1 MIFAAGMGALIMPGS
16 ASCSADN
23 KSQTQK
29 KEDETV
35 RRERVAVERGNS
47 HFAHGDY
54 ADALDQYNSAI
65 EANPQSKVARFNRA
79 MALSQLIS
87 DEERDQLLQPD
98 SLRVPNTMREQA
110 IKAYSDF
117 TGTPSDTTYY
127 TNSNYN
133 LGNLYYSD
141 GKYFYDKDSIQNAM
155 SGGMAAMAGGS
166 MQDYRKH
173 AVETLEESVAA
184 YKRTLNLEPERM
196 EARENL
202 RLAQILLDKLKD
214 DNGGGQNNDQQQTAA
229 RPAATAAAE
238 STARPA
244 TRPAATIQA
253 ASAATTAERGHR
265 TPVARRADERRPD
278 PPRQGQ
284 RRRTCIWPAAAQALV
299 IHLKHSTLNTS
310 AIHVRT

>member
-1 MIFAAGMGALIMPGS
+1 MNKHFLNMIFAAGMGALIMPGS

-214 DNGGGQNNDQQQTAA
+214 DNGGGQNNDQQQQSRQPQQQQQQNEDIERQLRAVQMKEDQTRRDKDKDAEPVYG
-229 RPAATAAAE
+229 RP
-238 STARPA
+238 
-244 TRPAATIQA
+244 
-253 ASAATTAERGHR
+253 
-265 TPVARRADERRPD
+265 
-278 PPRQGQ
+278 Q
-284 RRRTCIWPAAAQALV
+284 RKPW
-299 IHLKHSTLNTS
+299 
-310 AIHVRT
+310 

>member
-1 MIFAAGMGALIMPGS
+1 MNKHFLNMIFAAGVGALLLPGS
-16 ASCSADN
+16 ASCSADH
-23 KSQTQK
+23 KSQSQK

-54 ADALDQYNSAI
+54 ADALDEYNSAI
-65 EANPQSKVARFNRA
+65 KANPQSKVARFNRA

-155 SGGMAAMAGGS
+155 AGGMAAMAGGS

-173 AVETLEESVAA
+173 AVETLEESIAA
-184 YKRTLNLEPERM
+184 YKRTLNLEPDRM

-202 RLAQILLDKLKD
+202 RLAQILLEKLKD
-214 DNGGGQNNDQQQTAA
+214 DNNGGGNNNQQQQQQDQQQDQQQQQQQQQDQQQQQQPQQQQQQNEDIERQLRAVQMKEDQTRRDKDKEAEPA
-229 RPAATAAAE
+229 YGRP
-238 STARPA
+238 
-244 TRPAATIQA
+244 
-253 ASAATTAERGHR
+253 
-265 TPVARRADERRPD
+265 
-278 PPRQGQ
+278 Q
-284 RRRTCIWPAAAQALV
+284 RKPW
-299 IHLKHSTLNTS
+299 
-310 AIHVRT
+310 

>member
-1 MIFAAGMGALIMPGS
+1 
-16 ASCSADN
+16 
-23 KSQTQK
+23 
-29 KEDETV
+29 
-35 RRERVAVERGNS
+35 
-47 HFAHGDY
+47 
-54 ADALDQYNSAI
+54 
-65 EANPQSKVARFNRA
+65 

-214 DNGGGQNNDQQQTAA
+214 DNGGGQNNDQQQQQQDQQQQQQQNQQQDQQQDQQHQSRQPQQQQQQNEDIERQLRAVQMKEDQTRRDKDKDAEPVYG
-229 RPAATAAAE
+229 RP
-238 STARPA
+238 
-244 TRPAATIQA
+244 
-253 ASAATTAERGHR
+253 
-265 TPVARRADERRPD
+265 
-278 PPRQGQ
+278 Q
-284 RRRTCIWPAAAQALV
+284 RKPW
-299 IHLKHSTLNTS
+299 
-310 AIHVRT
+310 

>member
-1 MIFAAGMGALIMPGS
+1 MNKHFLNMIFAAGMGALIMLGS

-214 DNGGGQNNDQQQTAA
+214 DNGGGQNNDQQQQQQDQQQQQQQNQQQDQQQDQQQQSRQPQQQQQQNEDIERQLRAVQMKEDQTRRDKDKDAEPVYG
-229 RPAATAAAE
+229 RP
-238 STARPA
+238 
-244 TRPAATIQA
+244 
-253 ASAATTAERGHR
+253 
-265 TPVARRADERRPD
+265 
-278 PPRQGQ
+278 Q
-284 RRRTCIWPAAAQALV
+284 RKPW
-299 IHLKHSTLNTS
+299 
-310 AIHVRT
+310 

>member
-1 MIFAAGMGALIMPGS
+1 MNKHFLNMIFAAGMGALLLPGS
-16 ASCSADN
+16 ASCSADH

-29 KEDETV
+29 KEEETV

-54 ADALDQYNSAI
+54 ADALDEYNSAI

-79 MALSQLIS
+79 LALSQLIS

-155 SGGMAAMAGGS
+155 AGGS

-173 AVETLEESVAA
+173 AVETLEESIAA

-202 RLAQILLDKLKD
+202 RLAQILLEKLKD
-214 DNGGGQNNDQQQTAA
+214 DNGGGGNNDQQQQQQDQQQDQQQQQQDQQQDKQQQLQQQQQQQNEDIERQLRAVQMKEDQTRRDKDKEAEPVYG
-229 RPAATAAAE
+229 RP
-238 STARPA
+238 
-244 TRPAATIQA
+244 
-253 ASAATTAERGHR
+253 
-265 TPVARRADERRPD
+265 
-278 PPRQGQ
+278 Q
-284 RRRTCIWPAAAQALV
+284 RKPW
-299 IHLKHSTLNTS
+299 
-310 AIHVRT
+310 